1 MFHLGR
7 DLTEIEKGALLDLEM
22 KPNMGNTTSA
32 DRFILRK
39 EELKDMVTAKGKPSG
54 IATTIIVIDIIIAS
68 NISNQSLLFSVKLK
82 FKISQFGSV

>member
-1 MFHLGR
+1 MRVRVPVLSVQIYVALPIVSQDSNF
-7 DLTEIEKGALLDLEM
+7 LTRLFSCTILALEK
-22 KPNMGNTTSA
+22 
-32 DRFILRK
+32 
-39 EELKDMVTAKGKPSG
+39 LKDMVTAKGKPSG